1 MEPDKNKTEKLINWK
16 EIKLYIKLS
25 LTFLFMII
33 GPVLVIIH
41 SEKISKTINLS
52 IESVTTMGFAIFPIL
67 GLLFIRLLESETSE
81 HESSNSKEKN
91 DKHFNHRIV
100 MWFPQKTKGT
110 IRVPSSIDLLIRD
123 KGNTTSRTTPFPTKQ
138 DKFKRIAEDPVQKQ
152 FEKDKSNLKRILSQ
166 AQNGTCLI
174 TSDLD
179 TGLLKAQTTCT
190 NEFENY
196 IRNNPLKGFTVET
209 FDLTKD
215 LNPPSV
221 APKVKTDLNNL
232 INQIQTHSD
241 NLSVKKD
248 SRHLVNKA
256 TLKGDDQ

>member
-1 MEPDKNKTEKLINWK
+1 METNEKEIKTSINWK
-16 EIKLYIKLS
+16 EIKLSIKLT

-52 IESVTTMGFAIFPIL
+52 IESVTIMGFAIFPIL
-67 GLLFIRLLESETSE
+67 GLLFISLLESETSE
-81 HESSNSKEKN
+81 HESSKANKDHQEKEVYK
-91 DKHFNHRIV
+91 FNKPR
-100 MWFPQKTKGT
+100 MKGAVQV
-110 IRVPSSIDLLIRD
+110 IPYLDHLIRD
-123 KGNTTSRTTPFPTKQ
+123 KGNTNSRVTPFPTKQ
-138 DKFKRIAEDPVQKQ
+138 DKFKRITQDPVQKE
-152 FEKDKSNLKRILSQ
+152 FEKDKSNLKHILSQ

-174 TSDLD
+174 TSDLE
-179 TGLLKAQTTCT
+179 TGLLKTETNCT
-190 NEFENY
+190 NEFGDY
-196 IRNNPLKGFTVET
+196 ISNNPPEGFTVET

-221 APKVKTDLNNL
+221 APEVKTDLNNL

-241 NLSVKKD
+241 NLSVKKEG
-248 SRHLVNKA
+248 RHLVIKT